1 VKLIV
6 ISTIVNKP
14 IANKISSNKPAKRGL
29 NLKNP

>member
-6 ISTIVNKP
+6 ISIIANKP
-14 IANKISSNKPAKRGL
+14 TANKISSNKLEKGL